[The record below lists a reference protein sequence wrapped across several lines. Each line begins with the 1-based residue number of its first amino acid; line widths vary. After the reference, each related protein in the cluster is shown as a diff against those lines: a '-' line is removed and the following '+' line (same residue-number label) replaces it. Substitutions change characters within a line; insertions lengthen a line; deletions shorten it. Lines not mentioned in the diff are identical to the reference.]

1 MIVNKM
7 SRICIGYGFD
17 IHRIGGERPLR
28 LGGIVIDEEVKV
40 KAHSDGDVVL
50 HALIDAIL
58 GALALGDIG
67 EIFPD
72 NSSFTENMSSV
83 DMLKKVLAVANQ
95 RSQFEILNLDCT
107 IIMDYPKLLD
117 KKTKI
122 KDNIAHLLELDPCYV
137 SVKAKTSE
145 GLYPDAIACQCICL
159 CQREE

>member
-1 MIVNKM
+1 MG
-7 SRICIGYGFD
+7 RLCIGYGFD
-17 IHRIGGERPLR
+17 VHRFGGNRPLR
-28 LGGIVIDEEVKV
+28 LGGILIDEGVKV

-72 NSSFTENMSSV
+72 SSSFTENMSSV
-83 DMLKKVLAVANQ
+83 EMLRKVLAVANQ
-95 RSQFEILNLDCT
+95 RFRFDILNLDCT

-117 KKTKI
+117 RKTKI
-122 KDNIAHLLELDPCYV
+122 KDNIARLLELEPCYV

-145 GLYPDAIACQCICL
+145 GLYPDAVVCQCVCL
-159 CQREE
+159 CQRGK